1 MQHSYSS
8 RWQRLALLATLGLFG
23 TAAQAQ
29 TPVNFTG
36 AAYSENF
43 DGFTPA
49 GTTYPNGWTGIRLAG
64 SGAAN
69 ATLTPTVLADNSNSG
84 TVYNAGPNA
93 GATADTDRAIGSL
106 ASASTF
112 PAFGAVFSN
121 QSGAAITQLTLGGRA
136 EQWRTSSNAT
146 INESLV
152 FEYSLD
158 ATSLSTGTWT
168 AVSALDIQ
176 ELATAATTA
185 GPLNGNDAANS
196 ATLTASVAL
205 NWPANT
211 TMWVRWKDT
220 DNPGSDALLALD
232 NFTLST
238 GTAPAT
244 PSISF
249 GAASATVAENAGTVQ
264 IPVRLSAAST
274 QAITVDVVL
283 ATPAGTATSPADFT
297 YTTQTVTFPAGSTAA
312 QNVNVTIVD
321 DATVEASET
330 IILGLQNVTP
340 ATAAT
345 ASGTYTLTI
354 TDNDTPPAPTVST
367 VAALTVNDAN
377 GVPTQA
383 TQTVSAR
390 GTVYGV
396 NQRTAGYQFT
406 LIDNTGGIGLFA
418 SAAIG
423 TNVLAEG
430 DSVQVTGTLG
440 QFNGLSQIT
449 MTGITP
455 LGRARRTYAPRSVA
469 AALTENEESE
479 LITLATAVTL
489 MTPAQWTGAATAYTV
504 DVMTA
509 GGLMYA
515 MRIPANSDFAGK
527 PAPAGAFRLTGLG
540 GQFDQTSPYTEGYQI
555 TPRRYADLVFVQGV
569 AEPAFAKSLAL
580 YPNPATSQL
589 TLRVAGARGAQVEIL
604 NSLGQV
610 VSRTTAAT
618 DLTPLNVAALPAGV
632 YGVRLTT
639 QEGSATRRF
648 VKQ

>member
-8 RWQRLALLATLGLFG
+8 RWQRLALLAALGLFG
-23 TAAQAQ
+23 TTAAQAQ
-29 TPVNFTG
+29 LATYSFNNAAGDEATLPADTQPSNASFSPMSRGAGLTPSPGAGSFSATGWSVAALDATDYFAFTVQP
-36 AAYSENF
+36 AS
-43 DGFTPA
+43 GFQVRLDSLVLDERRS
-49 GTTYPNGWTGIRLAG
+49 GTGIRDWSVRSSVDNFATDLITVNVPDDSNTRTNKKIVLPAAFAARTGAVEFRIYGYNSEAIAG
-64 SGAAN
+64 SWRVDNVRTYGLVS
-69 ATLTPTVLADNSNSG
+69 ATGGTATPTV
-84 TVYNAGPNA
+84 V
-93 GATADTDRAIGSL
+93 
-106 ASASTF
+106 
-112 PAFGAVFSN
+112 
-121 QSGAAITQLTLGGRA
+121 
-136 EQWRTSSNAT
+136 
-146 INESLV
+146 
-152 FEYSLD
+152 
-158 ATSLSTGTWT
+158 
-168 AVSALDIQ
+168 
-176 ELATAATTA
+176 
-185 GPLNGNDAANS
+185 
-196 ATLTASVAL
+196 
-205 NWPANT
+205 
-211 TMWVRWKDT
+211 
-220 DNPGSDALLALD
+220 
-232 NFTLST
+232 
-238 GTAPAT
+238 
-244 PSISF
+244 F
-249 GAASATVAENAGTVQ
+249 GAATATVVENAGTVQ

-283 ATPAGTATSPADFT
+283 ATPAGTATSPSDYT
-297 YTTQTVTFPAGSTAA
+297 YTTQTLTFPANSTAA
-312 QNVNVTIVD
+312 QNATLTIVD
-321 DATVEASET
+321 DAVAESSET
-330 IILGLQNVTP
+330 IILKLQNALP
-340 ATAAT
+340 AGSAT
-345 ASGTYTLTI
+345 VSADSYTITI
-354 TDNDTPPAPTVST
+354 TDNDTPTGPIVST

-489 MTPAQWTGAATAYTV
+489 MTPAQWTGAATAYNV

-509 GGLMYA
+509 GGLMYQ

-527 PAPAGAFRLTGLG
+527 PAPTGPFRLTGIG
-540 GQFDQTSPYTEGYQI
+540 GQFDNTSPFDAGYQI
-555 TPRRYADLVFVQGV
+555 VPRRYADLVFVQGV

-639 QEGSATRRF
+639 SEGSATRRF